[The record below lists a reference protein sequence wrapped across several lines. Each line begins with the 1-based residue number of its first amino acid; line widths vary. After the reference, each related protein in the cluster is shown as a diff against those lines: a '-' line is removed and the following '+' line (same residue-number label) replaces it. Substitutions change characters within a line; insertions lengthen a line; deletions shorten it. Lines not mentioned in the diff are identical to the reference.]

1 MPSNIVAYEWPLNG
15 TSHIAYETG
24 DNHIH
29 EMVIGQRGRWIDD
42 DITRV
47 AGGPELEDAI
57 LAGSSWPDGQ
67 TQQIAYASA
76 MDANGHIYELVR
88 YQDRPWSFE
97 DIMRQPIGAALA
109 DGFALVSYSFRAAG
123 TKHIVYSGRDGHLHE
138 LSAGVT
144 GMWKYTDLTQL
155 VGAPLAENELLAA
168 YDWKAGKT

>member
-29 EMVIGQRGRWIDD
+29 EMVIGQKGRWIDD

-47 AGGPELEDAI
+47 AGGPRLEDAI

-76 MDANGHIYELVR
+76 MDANGHIYELVK
-88 YQDRPWSFE
+88 YQDRP
-97 DIMRQPIGAALA
+97 
-109 DGFALVSYSFRAAG
+109 
-123 TKHIVYSGRDGHLHE
+123 GRLFFQGCRNQTHCL
-138 LSAGVT
+138 
-144 GMWKYTDLTQL
+144 
-155 VGAPLAENELLAA
+155 
-168 YDWKAGKT
+168 